1 MYVLFGSRLIS
12 FLNNIYVTAMVRFV
26 KFVAANINIQYH
38 LDFSC
43 QYYVLFAQSCVAGP
57 LINSHHVTS
66 AGRFMRK

>member
-43 QYYVLFAQSCVAGP
+43 QYYVLFAQSCVVGP
-57 LINSHHVTS
+57 LINLRHVTS